1 MNIYDEVERF
11 YKGFQGKKCVYGKSV
26 EGRPLYAMFIG
37 KSEPPVGIS
46 QAAIHGREWITA
58 LLSLKHIQ
66 RGLKRGGFWVLPLA
80 NPDGALLSEIGIS
93 TVSPSRRKQLIM
105 LNGGYDFSLW
115 KANAEGV
122 DLNVNFDARWGTGR
136 KNITVSASENYIG
149 EFPFSA
155 PESRALKEFTE
166 EVRPDLTVS
175 WHTKGEEIYWRF
187 HQPLFRAMRDKR
199 FAIRLSKA
207 VGCPLREAKYS
218 AGGYK
223 DWCVEK
229 LKIPAFTV
237 EIGSDSLSHPI
248 TRERLPE
255 LEKKYGLALNA
266 LSEGYYGRKIHARG
280 D

>member
-1 MNIYDEVERF
+1 MNIYDEVEYF
-11 YKGFQGKKCVYGKSV
+11 YKRFQSRKCVYGKSV
-26 EGRPLYAMFIG
+26 EGRPLFAMFIG
-37 KSEPPVGIS
+37 KDEPPVGIS

-58 LLSLKHIQ
+58 LLSLHHIE
-66 RGLKRGGFWVLPLA
+66 RGLKKGGFWVLPLT

-93 TVSPSRRKQLIM
+93 TISQSRRNQLIT

-122 DLNVNFDARWGTGR
+122 DCNVNFDARWGTGK
-136 KNITVSASENYIG
+136 KNIKVPAPENYIG

-155 PESRALKEFTE
+155 PESLALKEFTE
-166 EVRPDLTVS
+166 KIRPDLTVS

-187 HQPLFRAMRDKR
+187 HQPLFRAMRDKK
-199 FAIRLSKA
+199 IA
-207 VGCPLREAKYS
+207 VNFSRAVDCPLREAKRS

-248 TRERLPE
+248 GREHLSK
-255 LEKKYGLALNA
+255 LNQKYGLALRT
-266 LSEGYYGRKIHARG
+266 LSEGYHGRKIHARG